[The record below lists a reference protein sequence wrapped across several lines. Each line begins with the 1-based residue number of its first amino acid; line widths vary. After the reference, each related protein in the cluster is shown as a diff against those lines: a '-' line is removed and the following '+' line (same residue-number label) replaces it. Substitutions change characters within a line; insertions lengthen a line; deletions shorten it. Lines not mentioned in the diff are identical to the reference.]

1 MNISATSTI
10 PPRDSGGSIPAAM
23 LETRGLTKAY
33 GALVVTDNV
42 SLSLQPGARHALLGP
57 NGAGKSTLV
66 GLLSGTITA
75 DSGRIELLG
84 EDVTRASPG
93 HRVRKGL
100 VRTFQISSLFP
111 CLSVLENVLLAV
123 SQHHG
128 NSYAML
134 RPISTRHDLRE
145 RAIEVIEA
153 LGLTEDMNRLAG
165 GLAYGRQ
172 RLLEMAISLS
182 LTPKVLLLDEPAAGV
197 PSGEAGVI
205 LEAMDRLPK
214 DIAILMIE
222 HDMEVVRRFASEVTI
237 LAAGK
242 VVMRGSVQEVMES
255 DEVRSLYLGRTGH
268 ARLTNTTRVRTA

>member
-1 MNISATSTI
+1 MNAFATSSA
-10 PPRDSGGSIPAAM
+10 PALGSAESIPGAM
-23 LETRGLTKAY
+23 LETRGLTKTY

-66 GLLSGTITA
+66 GLLSGTIMA

-84 EDVTRASPG
+84 EDVTRAGPA

-100 VRTFQISSLFP
+100 VRTFQVSSLFP
-111 CLSVLENVLLAV
+111 GLSVLENVLLAV
-123 SQHHG
+123 SQLHG
-128 NSYAML
+128 NSFAML

-205 LEAMDRLPK
+205 LDAMDRLPK

-237 LAAGK
+237 LATGK
-242 VVMRGSVQEVMES
+242 VVMQGPIQEVMES

-268 ARLTNTTRVRTA
+268 ARLTNSTRVRTA

>member
-1 MNISATSTI
+1 
-10 PPRDSGGSIPAAM
+10 
-23 LETRGLTKAY
+23 
-33 GALVVTDNV
+33 
-42 SLSLQPGARHALLGP
+42 
-57 NGAGKSTLV
+57 
-66 GLLSGTITA
+66 
-75 DSGRIELLG
+75 
-84 EDVTRASPG
+84 
-93 HRVRKGL
+93 
-100 VRTFQISSLFP
+100 
-111 CLSVLENVLLAV
+111 LLAV

-134 RPISTRHDLRE
+134 RPVSKRRDLRE
-145 RAIEVIEA
+145 CAAETIDA
-153 LGLTEDMNRLAG
+153 LGLTEDMHRLAG

-182 LTPKVLLLDEPAAGV
+182 LAPKVLLLDEPAAGV

-242 VVMRGSVQEVMES
+242 VVMHGSVQDVLES
-255 DEVRSLYLGRTGH
+255 DEVRSLYLGRSGH
-268 ARLTNTTRVRTA
+268 ARLTNSTRTRTA